1 MNLLNSSL
9 IIFWLILAAIL
20 GLVGLLLYFLAMDI
34 LRKKTWA
41 PRILNS
47 VFLEVSIPKE
57 NSDPEQKAQKEEKDI
72 IGIAEQVYATIGTT
86 EGGDLKHFLGINEY
100 ISFEIAAHE
109 KKISFYINV
118 PKRLQ
123 NLVEKQLHAQY
134 PAAQIEVIKPYNIF
148 SRDSF
153 VAAAELTLQK
163 SYSFP
168 LRTYKA
174 METDPLNS
182 LTNSLSKLSAEEGAA
197 IQLLISPAA
206 EHWQSK
212 PRGYALQIQQG
223 RHPDVV
229 TSSAGSKIFSGLFS
243 FVGTAFDQFFSPKKN
258 QREHAGYMDQSGMS
272 KPLQLTPMQQEM
284 IKKFEEKASK
294 AGFKFNLRVVTSST
308 DQLSADANLRNIL
321 ASFMQ
326 YTMPPFNGFKV
337 LAKKPRMIV
346 SDYVF
351 RVFRNTK
358 AILNTEELASLWHLP
373 TRFNDTPNIKWL
385 GSKKAPA
392 PVNTPTAGVLLGR
405 NFFRGIETKIYLER
419 DDRRRHQYIIGRTG
433 TGKTELLKN
442 MVIQDIRAGEGVCV
456 VDPHGDL
463 VEDVLQYIPKERAE
477 DVILFEPFDMER
489 PLGLNMLQV
498 IGPEQ
503 KDFAVQEMIAIFMKL
518 FPPEMI
524 GPMFEHNMRNVMLT
538 LMEDKQYPGTLAD
551 IPRMFTDIDFQKYKV
566 SKVKDPIVRSFWEKE
581 MAKTSDFHKSEML
594 GYLISK
600 VGRFVENEMM
610 RNIIGQPQSAFD
622 LRTVMDEGKI
632 LLINLSKGK
641 TGEINAKLLGLIIVS
656 KIQMAALARADIPEE
671 SRRDFYLYVDEF
683 QNFVTDSFATIL
695 SEARKYRLNLI
706 MAHQFISQLAQEKE
720 GSSGIDTSMKD
731 AVFGNTG
738 TMISFRIG
746 VEDAEIMAKEFAPVF
761 NEFDLVNID
770 RYNAYVKLMIQG
782 TASRPF
788 DMLTYPKP
796 QGADME
802 RAKVIRHLARLK
814 HGRPRAEVQAEIA
827 ERTQLGSPPK
837 PAGPAAIEKTQKTT

>member
-1 MNLLNSSL
+1 MSLFNGSL
-9 IIFWLILAAIL
+9 ILFWLILIAIL
-20 GLVGLLLYFLAMDI
+20 GLVGLLLYFLAMDT

-41 PRILNS
+41 PRMLDS
-47 VFLEVSIPKE
+47 VFLEVMIPKE
-57 NSDPEQKAQKEEKDI
+57 NSDPEQQAQKEEKDI
-72 IGIAEQVYATIGTT
+72 IGIAEQFFATIGTT

-109 KKISFYINV
+109 RKISFYINV

-123 NLVEKQLHAQY
+123 NLVEKQLQGQY
-134 PAAQIEVIKPYNIF
+134 PDAQIDVIRPYNIF
-148 SRDSF
+148 SPKSF
-153 VAAAELTLQK
+153 VAASELSLQK
-163 SYSFP
+163 NYSFP
-168 LRTYKA
+168 LRTYKS
-174 METDPLNS
+174 METDPLSS

-197 IQLLISPAA
+197 IQLLISPAS

-223 RHPDVV
+223 RHPDIV
-229 TSSAGSKIFSGLFS
+229 TSSTASKIFNGFFRLLGS
-243 FVGTAFDQFFSPKKN
+243 AFDQLFSSKN
-258 QREHAGYMDQSGMS
+258 KQQEHAGYMDQSGMN
-272 KPLQLTPMQQEM
+272 KPLQLTPMQQEI

-294 AGFKFNLRVVTSST
+294 SGFKFNLRVVASSA
-308 DQLSADANLRNIL
+308 DQMTADANLRNIL

-337 LAKKPRMIV
+337 LNKKQSVVMT
-346 SDYVF
+346 DYIF

-358 AILNTEELASLWHLP
+358 MILNTEELASLWHLP
-373 TRFNDTPNIKWL
+373 TRFLDTPNIKWL
-385 GSKKAPA
+385 SAKKAPA
-392 PVNTPTAGVLLGR
+392 PVNTPTTGVLLGR
-405 NFFRGIETKIYLER
+405 NFYRGIETKIYLER

-433 TGKTELLKN
+433 TGKTEMLKN

-498 IGPEQ
+498 AGPEQ

-551 IPRMFTDIDFQKYKV
+551 IPRMFTDTDFQKYKV

-610 RNIIGQPQSAFD
+610 RNIIGQTQSAFD
-622 LRTVMDEGKI
+622 LRKVMDEGKI

-656 KIQMAALARADIPEE
+656 KIQMAALARADIPEDQ
-671 SRRDFYLYVDEF
+671 RRDFYLYVDEF

-706 MAHQFISQLAQEKE
+706 MAHQFISQLAVEKE
-720 GSSGIDTSMKD
+720 GSSALDSSMKN

-738 TMISFRIG
+738 TMICFRIG

-761 NEFDLVNID
+761 NEFDVINID
-770 RYNAYVKLMIQG
+770 RYNAYVKLMIHG

-788 DMLTYPKP
+788 NMETYPKP
-796 QGADME
+796 PGADLTV
-802 RAKVIRHLARLK
+802 AAVIRNLSRLK
-814 HGRPRAEVQAEIA
+814 FGRARSEIEAEIL
-827 ERTQLGSPPK
+827 ERTKLGSPLA
-837 PAGPAAIEKTQKTT
+837 AGPAVVEKTA